1 MNTNLTNSHYEVLN
15 PWAESDLKP
24 VRGITPRIADLA
36 GKKIGFFCNA
46 KRAAHPV
53 AKAIAEKLKE
63 RFPTYEP
70 SWYFFTRVSIPEV
83 ETNKEK
89 FEEWIKG
96 VDAVIAAVGD

>member
-1 MNTNLTNSHYEVLN
+1 MEANLSNTHYEVLN
-15 PWAESDLKP
+15 PWAEADSKPLK
-24 VRGITPRIADLA
+24 GISPRITDLA
-36 GKKIGFFCNA
+36 GKKIGFFCNS
-46 KRAAHPV
+46 KRAAHPITKV
-53 AKAIAEKLKE
+53 IAEKLKE

-96 VDAVIAAVGD
+96 LDAVIAAVGD

>member
-1 MNTNLTNSHYEVLN
+1 MEVNAANNQYEVLN
-15 PWAESDLKP
+15 PWAVADPKP
-24 VRGITPRIADLA
+24 LRGLSPRIHDLQ

-53 AKAIAEKLKE
+53 TKAIAEKLKE
-63 RFPTYEP
+63 RFPTYES
-70 SWYFFTRVSIPEV
+70 SWYFFTKVSIPEV

-96 VDAVIAAVGD
+96 LDAVIAAVGD

>member
-1 MNTNLTNSHYEVLN
+1 METNFTNNQYEVLS
-15 PWAESDLKP
+15 PWAEADPKP
-24 VRGITPRIADLA
+24 LRGITPRITDLS
-36 GKKIGFFCNA
+36 GKKIGFFCNS

-53 AKAIAEKLKE
+53 TKTIAEKLKQ

-89 FEEWIKG
+89 LEEWVKG
-96 VDAVIAAVGD
+96 LDAVIAAVGD